1 MGGVKMKKQ
10 ITRSLVM
17 ATLILIAVLTGGR
30 SMAEEYQI
38 DPLHSFVEFRIQH
51 LGFSWLYGRFN
62 QIEGNF
68 VFDESATEKS
78 RFSVEIMTDS
88 IDTKHAERDKHL
100 RSKDFLDVSNYPK
113 ATFVTRS
120 FKGGTLVGSLT
131 LHGVTKEI
139 SIDVKKVGEGKDPWG
154 GYRAG
159 FYGRTSFKKSD
170 FGITYDLGPAGET
183 IEFELTVEGI
193 RK

>member
-1 MGGVKMKKQ
+1 MKMQ
-10 ITRSLVM
+10 LTRSLAV
-17 ATLILIAVLTGGR
+17 ATLILIGVLAGGR
-30 SMAEEYQI
+30 SMAAEYQI

-62 QIEGNF
+62 QVEGNF
-68 VFDESATEKS
+68 VFDESASEKS
-78 RFSVEIMTDS
+78 RFSVEIKTDS
-88 IDTKHAERDKHL
+88 VDTNHAERDKHL

-120 FKGGTLVGSLT
+120 FKDGILVGSLT

-139 SIDVKKVGEGKDPWG
+139 SIDVKKIGEGKDPWG

-159 FYGRTSFKKSD
+159 FYGKTSFKKSE